1 MKIPFSFT
9 ESANLQLLICLRTQL
24 SQPSLGYF
32 VFFLNFIEFEF
43 TLSFDNDGCQL
54 LKNCCPSSTFKWLQN
69 CSGEAGEK
77 VLARK
82 PSLVDL
88 TRGCLKS

>member
-1 MKIPFSFT
+1 MKIPLSFT
-9 ESANLQLLICLRTQL
+9 ESANLQPLICLRTQL

-32 VFFLNFIEFEF
+32 VFFLKFIEFEC
-43 TLSFDNDGCQL
+43 TLPFDNDGCQVS
-54 LKNCCPSSTFKWLQN
+54 KNCPSSTFKWLQN

-88 TRGCLKS
+88 TKGCLKS